1 MQSPSTLSTPPI
13 RQRRFVP
20 PSRVAPVKVKTEPVD
35 IVDEEEAIT
44 TFEEDG
50 EVDVK
55 PIIGMEIERY
65 KGKRKRTSTPEGKD
79 VKSVIPGSRDMPI
92 DIDDVEEVDD
102 LERGTIARIPHTR
115 ADGRPVI
122 IRNVVYNITYNVIN
136 NVVQS
141 EAPPPPPYV
150 PLPGLQA
157 APTPAA
163 REEIDP
169 DFVPRRPAPPT
180 AAVPLPP
187 SAIPEPE
194 PEIVLS
200 PPQQRILDM
209 VLSGKSVLIHGSAGT
224 GKSVLIRAIK
234 KAFEA
239 RYEALNPL
247 DPKVDGSQGLGA
259 VAQARATGDYSRLQM
274 TAEERVAHPLP
285 EKKWK
290 LRVTAS
296 TGLAAV

>member
-1 MQSPSTLSTPPI
+1 M
-13 RQRRFVP
+13 
-20 PSRVAPVKVKTEPVD
+20 AED
-35 IVDEEEAIT
+35 EEAIT

-50 EVDVK
+50 ELDVK
-55 PIIGMEIERY
+55 PTIGMKIARY
-65 KGKRKRTSTPEGKD
+65 EGKRKRTSTPEGKD
-79 VKSVIPGSRDMPI
+79 VKPVIPGSRDMPI
-92 DIDDVEEVDD
+92 NIDDVEEVDD
-102 LERGTIARIPHTR
+102 IERGPMARIPESAR

-136 NVVQS
+136 TVVHQS
-141 EAPPPPPYV
+141 EAPPPPPYA
-150 PLPGLQA
+150 PLPRLQI
-157 APTPAA
+157 APLRPAA
-163 REEIDP
+163 IEDIDP
-169 DFVPRRPAPPT
+169 DFLPRRPANPPP
-180 AAVPLPP
+180 AATLSLAPA
-187 SAIPEPE
+187 AIIEPE
-194 PEIVLS
+194 PEIILS

-234 KAFEA
+234 KAFEV
-239 RYEALNPL
+239 RYEALHPL
-247 DPKVDGSQGLGA
+247 DHKADAGEGRGA
-259 VAQARATGDYSRLQM
+259 VALARASGDYSRLQM

>member
-1 MQSPSTLSTPPI
+1 
-13 RQRRFVP
+13 
-20 PSRVAPVKVKTEPVD
+20 
-35 IVDEEEAIT
+35 
-44 TFEEDG
+44 
-50 EVDVK
+50 
-55 PIIGMEIERY
+55 
-65 KGKRKRTSTPEGKD
+65 
-79 VKSVIPGSRDMPI
+79 MPI
-92 DIDDVEEVDD
+92 DIEDVEEVDD
-102 LERGTIARIPHTR
+102 IERRTMARIPHR
-115 ADGRPVI
+115 PRDDGRPVI

-136 NVVQS
+136 NIVQP
-141 EAPPPPPYV
+141 EVQPPPPPYA
-150 PLPGLQA
+150 PLPGLQV
-157 APTPAA
+157 APPQPAA
-163 REEIDP
+163 IEDIDP
-169 DFVPRRPAPPT
+169 DFVPRRS
-180 AAVPLPP
+180 AVPPANVT
-187 SAIPEPE
+187 SAPAAIDEPE

-200 PPQQRILDM
+200 PPQQRILNM

-247 DPKVDGSQGLGA
+247 DTKGDGSQGLGA
-259 VAQARATGDYSRLQM
+259 VGQAKASGDYSRLQM

>member
-1 MQSPSTLSTPPI
+1 M
-13 RQRRFVP
+13 
-20 PSRVAPVKVKTEPVD
+20 
-35 IVDEEEAIT
+35 
-44 TFEEDG
+44 
-50 EVDVK
+50 DVK
-55 PIIGMEIERY
+55 PPIGLKMEKNEE
-65 KGKRKRTSTPEGKD
+65 KRKRSLTPEGKD
-79 VKSVIPGSRDMPI
+79 IKPVIPGSRDMPI

-102 LERGTIARIPHTR
+102 IERGAMARRPQRTR

-136 NVVQS
+136 NVVNQP
-141 EAPPPPPYV
+141 EAPPPPPYA
-150 PLPGLQA
+150 PLPGLQIAPPRSA
-157 APTPAA
+157 AI
-163 REEIDP
+163 EDIDP
-169 DFVPRRPAPPT
+169 DFVPRRPAITPD
-180 AAVPLPP
+180 AAPAAP
-187 SAIPEPE
+187 SAIVEPE
-194 PEIVLS
+194 PEILLS
-200 PPQQRILDM
+200 PSQQKILDM
-209 VLSGKSVLIHGSAGT
+209 VLSGKSVLIHGAAGT

-247 DPKVDGSQGLGA
+247 DPKVDGSQSLGA
-259 VAQARATGDYSRLQM
+259 VAQARASGDYSRLQM

>member
-1 MQSPSTLSTPPI
+1 V
-13 RQRRFVP
+13 R
-20 PSRVAPVKVKTEPVD
+20 VKTEPIEVVD
-35 IVDEEEAIT
+35 VDEPIT

-50 EVDVK
+50 DVDVK
-55 PIIGMEIERY
+55 PSIDEAQVGEW
-65 KGKRKRTSTPEGKD
+65 KGKRNRPFSPDGKD
-79 VKSVIPGSRDMPI
+79 VKPVIPGSKAMPI

-102 LERGTIARIPHTR
+102 LERGTMARIPHTR

-141 EAPPPPPYV
+141 EAPPPPPYA
-150 PLPGLQA
+150 PLPGLRA
-157 APTPAA
+157 AQPPAA
-163 REEIDP
+163 IEEIDP
-169 DFVPRRPAPPT
+169 DFVPRRSAQPPAS
-180 AAVPLPP
+180 VPLAPA
-187 SAIPEPE
+187 AIIDPE

-234 KAFEA
+234 KAFET
-239 RYEALNPL
+239 RYNALNPL
-247 DPKVDGSQGLGA
+247 DPKSDGSEGRGA
-259 VAQARATGDYSRLQM
+259 VAQAKASGDYSRLQM

>member
-1 MQSPSTLSTPPI
+1 M
-13 RQRRFVP
+13 
-20 PSRVAPVKVKTEPVD
+20 
-35 IVDEEEAIT
+35 
-44 TFEEDG
+44 
-50 EVDVK
+50 
-55 PIIGMEIERY
+55 
-65 KGKRKRTSTPEGKD
+65 
-79 VKSVIPGSRDMPI
+79 
-92 DIDDVEEVDD
+92 
-102 LERGTIARIPHTR
+102 ERGTIARIPHTR

-163 REEIDP
+163 IEEIDP

-187 SAIPEPE
+187 SAILEPE

-234 KAFEA
+234 KAFEI
-239 RYEALNPL
+239 RYEAMNPL
-247 DPKVDGSQGLGA
+247 DPKVGDSEGRGA